1 MHKGLG
7 IFLGTAALAFA
18 IASAEAKTQLRV
30 VVAYYSAATQGIF
43 EGMAKDFSTA
53 HPDADV
59 KVEVVQWDNLEQR
72 LTTDS
77 QLGCD
82 RTLPVNRNSSCLR
95 DRTDLFPGQAPFPPV
110 PPGYPNAFAG
120 GFSFGNL
127 QTDGKVGSSR
137 STLGVSPCLHRFQ
150 SGVCHMDASSVLRY
164 DSERA

>member
-53 HPDADV
+53 HPDAEV

-72 LTTDS
+72 LTNWNS
-77 QLGCD
+77 CFH
-82 RTLPVNRNSSCLR
+82 PVFGDGILRRPGLVALRNLR
-95 DRTDLFPGQAPFPPV
+95 
-110 PPGYPNAFAG
+110 
-120 GFSFGNL
+120 S
-127 QTDGKVGSSR
+127 GK
-137 STLGVSPCLHRFQ
+137 
-150 SGVCHMDASSVLRY
+150 D
-164 DSERA
+164 